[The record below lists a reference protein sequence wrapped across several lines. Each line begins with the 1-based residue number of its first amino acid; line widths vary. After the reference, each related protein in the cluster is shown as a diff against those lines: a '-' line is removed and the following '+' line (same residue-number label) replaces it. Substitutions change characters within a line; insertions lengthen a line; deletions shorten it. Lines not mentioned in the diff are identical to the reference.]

1 MPVISSMQKYV
12 TITQSRQENFH
23 LLSPGHY
30 IGLHSG
36 GASGKESACQCRRFK
51 KCGFDLWVGTISGS
65 RKWQPT
71 PVFLPENSTGRG
83 AWWATVCGAAELDTT
98 EHMGR
103 GAFMMMSIVETN
115 RAVQIYPMLL
125 CGGKGIWS
133 GAREG
138 ERIRKVKMAE
148 EVQDQVYP
156 SRDICKNESMC
167 DQGQVNLI

>member
-1 MPVISSMQKYV
+1 MVKNLPANAGDVRNVGLISGLGRSLGVENGNPLQYSCQK
-12 TITQSRQENFH
+12 IPRAGE
-23 LLSPGHY
+23 PG
-30 IGLHSG
+30 GLH
-36 GASGKESACQCRRFK
+36 
-51 KCGFDLWVGTISGS
+51 
-65 RKWQPT
+65 
-71 PVFLPENSTGRG
+71 
-83 AWWATVCGAAELDTT
+83 TVCGAAELDTT